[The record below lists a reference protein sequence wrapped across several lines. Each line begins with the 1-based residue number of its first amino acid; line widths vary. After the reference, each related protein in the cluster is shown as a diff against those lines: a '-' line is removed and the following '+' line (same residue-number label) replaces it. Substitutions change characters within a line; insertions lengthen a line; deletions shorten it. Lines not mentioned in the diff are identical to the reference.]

1 MPEPITRTTS
11 NAVPPRPRQHDR
23 SGGPLLRHLRE
34 QDWRTLVGTY
44 RLLSRLAV
52 ERSKHHQVD
61 EADDYARQARAVE
74 EELERLFAL
83 RWARRRPDLLLEQ
96 ACWWGESHEEDPLS
110 CRFCQLQQG
119 DTAERRSPWPLRRD
133 WE

>member
-1 MPEPITRTTS
+1 MPKPITRLPS
-11 NAVPPRPRQHDR
+11 NAARSVPRQRNRPRP
-23 SGGPLLRHLRE
+23 PLLRHLRE

-44 RLLSRLAV
+44 RLLSRLVV

-61 EADDYARQARAVE
+61 EADDYARQAKAVE

-83 RWARRRPDLLLEQ
+83 RWPRRRPDLLLEQ
-96 ACWWGESHEEDPLS
+96 ASWWGEPHEQDPLN
-110 CRFCQLQQG
+110 CRFCQLQI
-119 DTAERRSPWPLRRD
+119 TEAAERGSHSPLRRD